1 MRRRVAD
8 RCEGAVT
15 MPVERHVAVDLVRD
29 DHDAAAV
36 ADRGQPAQRLLR
48 PDDARGIVRVGEE
61 QQPAVVVQKG
71 FELLEVHFVAVARAP
86 QRVAD
91 HAASHLFGDQ
101 PEGVVDGRLDDHLVA
116 RTGKCQHCHA
126 DTLDDAGNEAHPR
139 RIGTPAVAGFDP
151 RGDLRPVVVG
161 QLRIAQHGMVEPPP
175 ECVEDEIG
183 RCEVH
188 VRHPQGQQLLAA
200 EHVSQRVVFY
210 GVRAVPVDDPVE
222 IIGFHRC
229 RATGVYRLF
238 LK

>member
-48 PDDARGIVRVGEE
+48 PDDARGIVWVGEE

-101 PEGVVDGRLDDHLVA
+101 PEGVVDGGWMTTLSPGRVSASTAMPMPLTMPGMK
-116 RTGKCQHCHA
+116 RIHA
-126 DTLDDAGNEAHPR
+126 GSGRQPWRASIHAA
-139 RIGTPAVAGFDP
+139 IC
-151 RGDLRPVVVG
+151 G
-161 QLRIAQHGMVEPPP
+161 Q
-175 ECVEDEIG
+175 
-183 RCEVH
+183 
-188 VRHPQGQQLLAA
+188 
-200 EHVSQRVVFY
+200 
-210 GVRAVPVDDPVE
+210 
-222 IIGFHRC
+222 
-229 RATGVYRLF
+229 
-238 LK
+238 